1 MLKTTKL
8 MDALWSSRNRVWGVW
23 AHSAFVLC
31 EKKYGWNWQIGGTT
45 CAINYY
51 LSNVS
56 SILCGVWGICITF
69 ELPEV
74 QLIHEL
80 VHPDDD
86 CNSCSFFGNL
96 FVAKHANLSEMKGEI
111 SGPPSFWMVKIP
123 PTCPSAIPGNSTW
136 RCFTQPMAKK
146 IHQVLSLSASQCVER
161 RAGAIELSYRFFL
174 VLGTTWSGL
183 GNQFLVM
190 DEIWTNPRHFI
201 GLESA
206 ISLEPGRWTIV
217 GLCRENKLRCQ
228 FESLLSGYVPSGCG

>member
-1 MLKTTKL
+1 MRGVSTLCIRP
-8 MDALWSSRNRVWGVW
+8 LWKN
-23 AHSAFVLC
+23 H
-31 EKKYGWNWQIGGTT
+31 GWNWQIGGTT

-56 SILCGVWGICITF
+56 SILCGVWGMCIIF

-74 QLIHEL
+74 QLIHQL

-86 CNSCSFFGNL
+86 YNSCSFFGNL
-96 FVAKHANLSEMKGEI
+96 FVAKHANLSV
-111 SGPPSFWMVKIP
+111 FWRVKLQDPHHFEWWKYHQRFRVLPLGIP
-123 PTCPSAIPGNSTW
+123 LD
-136 RCFTQPMAKK
+136 
-146 IHQVLSLSASQCVER
+146 VVSLSPWR
-161 RAGAIELSYRFFL
+161 RKFTRCYPFLLHSVWSDAPELLSCRTALFL
-174 VLGTTWSGL
+174 FLGTTWSGL

-228 FESLLSGYVPSGCG
+228 FESLLSGYVPSACG